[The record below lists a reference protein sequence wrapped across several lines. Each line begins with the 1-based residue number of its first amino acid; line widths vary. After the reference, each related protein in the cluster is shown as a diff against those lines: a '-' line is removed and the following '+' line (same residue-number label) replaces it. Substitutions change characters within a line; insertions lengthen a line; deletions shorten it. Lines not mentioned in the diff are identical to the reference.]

1 MDRTVDHMTQATPA
15 RSGRKNSSGLIR
27 DVEILELL
35 GDAEAFH
42 SGGLTMSRISE
53 LTGRDKAVISRA
65 LATLAESGLVDRD
78 ETTLN
83 YRLGGRLYALAS
95 RTAQATLAAR
105 ARTALRQIAQSTRE
119 TTHLCVLR
127 GGNVLTLISELSS
140 HEFRTTGWE
149 GITTAAWRTP
159 SGRVLISDWDEASIE
174 NWYNEHGRDSA
185 LLGPLDPALASA
197 GFAVLESPPP
207 DKAVVTDFASLMGE
221 IHRIRERGYALLDE
235 ELEIGVVGASAP
247 IVDFTGR
254 IVAAV
259 NVSGPNSRIG
269 HRLDALGEYVARA
282 AAALSAS
289 IGGRSN

>member
-1 MDRTVDHMTQATPA
+1 MTQAAQA
-15 RSGRKNSSGLIR
+15 RPGRKNSSGLTR

-35 GDAEAFH
+35 GDAESFRT
-42 SGGLTMSRISE
+42 GGLTMTRIAE

-65 LATLAESGLVDRD
+65 LATLAGAGLVERD
-78 ETTLN
+78 DATLS
-83 YRLGGRLYALAS
+83 YRLGSRLYALAS

-105 ARTALRQIAQSTRE
+105 ARTSLRQIAQSTRE
-119 TTHLCVLR
+119 TTHLCTLR

-174 NWYNEHGRDSA
+174 TWYNEHGRDSA

-207 DKAVVTDFASLMGE
+207 DKAVVTDLTSLMTE
-221 IHRIRERGYALLDE
+221 IRRIRERGYALLDE

-254 IVAAV
+254 IIAAV
-259 NVSGPNSRIG
+259 NVSGPKSRIG

-282 AAALSAS
+282 ATALSAS
-289 IGGRSN
+289 IGGDGRAP

>member
-1 MDRTVDHMTQATPA
+1 MEQGAQA
-15 RSGRKNSSGLIR
+15 RSGRRNSSGLTR

-35 GDAEAFH
+35 GDAEAFRN
-42 SGGLTMSRISE
+42 GGLTMSRIAE

-65 LATLAESGLVDRD
+65 LATLAEAGLVDRD
-78 ETTLN
+78 DTTLS
-83 YRLGGRLYALAS
+83 YRVGGRIYALAG

-105 ARTALRQIAQSTRE
+105 ARTSLRQIAQSTRE

-197 GFAVLESPPP
+197 GFAVLESPPH
-207 DKAVVTDFASLMGE
+207 DKAVVTDFASLLNE
-221 IHRIRERGYALLDE
+221 IDRIRQRGYALLDE

-247 IVDFTGR
+247 IFDFTGR

-259 NVSGPNSRIG
+259 NVSGPKSRIG
-269 HRLDALGEYVARA
+269 HQLDALGEYVAKA
-282 AAALSAS
+282 AGAFSES
-289 IGGRSN
+289 IGGQAQA